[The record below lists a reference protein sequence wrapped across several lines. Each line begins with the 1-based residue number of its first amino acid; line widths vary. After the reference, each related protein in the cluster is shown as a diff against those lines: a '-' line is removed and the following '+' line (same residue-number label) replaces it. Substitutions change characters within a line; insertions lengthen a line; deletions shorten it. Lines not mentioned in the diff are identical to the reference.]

1 MKNNSDLL
9 YQLHGLVLN
18 DLIDKIQSGEATSAD
33 LSTAIKF
40 LKDNNVVLD
49 LSAPQKE
56 INKKVTQIPRL
67 NVADLH
73 LA

>member
-1 MKNNSDLL
+1 MKDNKDLL
-9 YQLHGLVLN
+9 YKLHGLVLN
-18 DLIDKIQSGEATSAD
+18 ELIDKIENGEASAAE
-33 LSTAIKF
+33 LSIATKF
-40 LKDNNVVLD
+40 LKDNNVLLD

-67 NVADLH
+67 NIADLH